1 MASSSQPGGSRHVGR
16 VIDPS
21 VREDGEP
28 EPAVELEP
36 QQPWAESTSES
47 IPESPGP
54 TLPRGGRA
62 REILLERAQSM
73 RTTESASQD
82 GSGLGDLDDIGK
94 TDTTADPLEA
104 IGGTRAPSAP
114 EGGSAE
120 GRLSPNLLAVFGTL
134 LGIATV
140 ASLTALG
147 MNLDLK
153 QSSSSVSPATSAS
166 ALAAPAR
173 PPEIVPKRQRTKQ
186 TGPWRIADAR
196 ADARMRV
203 IEGKVGT
210 DPFLKSLEKAGVQT
224 REIYR
229 ILTSMK
235 GVRDFDRCKS
245 SDRFAVLVERGSSKV
260 KAFEFVTNPEDV
272 YQSREGDDGLLK
284 GSKLDLKVE
293 RNQVTGAL
301 VYDGKSFDE
310 SSERGGFDKGLARVV
325 AKALDGHMSLD
336 EIERGA
342 RVRVIAQEV
351 TVLGDFARYAG
362 VEALEIVDAD
372 GKSFR
377 LYYVE
382 APGER
387 GYYDADGHSPYEG
400 GWRKPI
406 KDAPMTSPYN
416 LKRMHPILH
425 KVVPHL
431 GIDFGA
437 PMGTPI
443 GAASSGTITAASF
456 VGPTGNFVRIQHANG
471 IETGYAHLSRFAEGL
486 KVGDKVKRLQV
497 IGYVGSTGR
506 STGPHLHFTAR
517 KNGEF
522 FDPATL
528 NLDAMRTLSKEARG
542 MFAEVKAKYD
552 AQLDKIRLPSPLA
565 PEPVAAPP
573 PSAAPAAPAPSDS
586 AAPTAVASG
595 APPAR
600 EEAPEEDDEVPNS
613 AAPAAASAK
622 PASGNSVYLS
632 DQELLKLQG
641 ASDEGEVAE

>member
-1 MASSSQPGGSRHVGR
+1 VASSPLPGGSRHVGR

-28 EPAVELEP
+28 EPAVELEANRP
-36 QQPWAESTSES
+36 VAESASDSALPSVATA
-47 IPESPGP
+47 
-54 TLPRGGRA
+54 LPRGGRA

-73 RTTESASQD
+73 RSTESASHD
-82 GSGLGDLDDIGK
+82 GSGLGDLDEIGK
-94 TDTTADPLEA
+94 VDAGSDPLPHSGA
-104 IGGTRAPSAP
+104 GRAPSAP
-114 EGGSAE
+114 EFAGAD

-140 ASLTALG
+140 ASLVALG

-153 QSSSSVSPATSAS
+153 QSASSNAK
-166 ALAAPAR
+166 AAPAASSAPVAIR
-173 PPEIVPKRQRTKQ
+173 EPEIVPKRARTKEP
-186 TGPWRIADAR
+186 GPWRIADAR
-196 ADARMRV
+196 GDTRLRIV
-203 IEGKVGT
+203 EGKVGT
-210 DPFLKSLEKAGVQT
+210 DPFLKALEKAGVETAQ
-224 REIYR
+224 IYR

-245 SDRFAVLVERGSSKV
+245 SDRFSVLIERSSSKV

-293 RNQVTGAL
+293 RHQITGAL
-301 VYDGKSFDE
+301 AYDGKSFDE
-310 SSERGGFDKGLARVV
+310 SAERGGFDKGLGRAVS
-325 AKALDGHMSLD
+325 KALNGHMTLD
-336 EIERGA
+336 ELDRGA
-342 RVRVIAQEV
+342 RLRVIAQEV
-351 TVLGDFARYAG
+351 TVLGDFARYSG
-362 VEALEIVDAD
+362 IEALEIVDPD

-387 GYYDADGHSPYEG
+387 GYYDAEGHAPYDG

-406 KDAPMTSPYN
+406 KDAPITSPYN

-425 KVVPHL
+425 KIAPHL

-443 GAASSGTITAASF
+443 GAASSGTITAASY

-528 NLDAMRTLSKEARG
+528 NLDAMRTLSKEARP

-552 AQLDKIRLPSPLA
+552 ALLDGIRLPTPLTREA
-565 PEPVAAPP
+565 EPAAAASAT
-573 PSAAPAAPAPSDS
+573 PSAA
-586 AAPTAVASG
+586 AVASG

-600 EEAPEEDDEVPNS
+600 EEAGDEEEDEGTS
-613 AAPAAASAK
+613 APAATAGSAPGAAAAK
-622 PASGNSVYLS
+622 PGSGSSVYLS

>member
-1 MASSSQPGGSRHVGR
+1 
-16 VIDPS
+16 
-21 VREDGEP
+21 
-28 EPAVELEP
+28 
-36 QQPWAESTSES
+36 
-47 IPESPGP
+47 
-54 TLPRGGRA
+54 
-62 REILLERAQSM
+62 M

-94 TDTTADPLEA
+94 ADTTADPLEA

-114 EGGSAE
+114 EGGSPE

-153 QSSSSVSPATSAS
+153 QSSSSVSPSTSAS
-166 ALAAPAR
+166 AVVAPAR
-173 PPEIVPKRQRTKQ
+173 SPEIVPKRQRTKQ

-196 ADARMRV
+196 SDARMRV

-362 VEALEIVDAD
+362 VEALEIVGAD

-528 NLDAMRTLSKEARG
+528 NLDAMRTLSKEARV
-542 MFAEVKAKYD
+542 MFGEVKAKYD
-552 AQLDKIRLPSPLA
+552 AELDKIRLPAPLA
-565 PEPVAAPP
+565 PEPVAAA
-573 PSAAPAAPAPSDS
+573 PSSPAAPTPAPAASDS
-586 AAPTAVASG
+586 APPTSVASG

-600 EEAPEEDDEVPNS
+600 DEAPEEDDEVPNT

>member
-1 MASSSQPGGSRHVGR
+1 MASSPLPGGSRHVGR

-28 EPAVELEP
+28 EPAVELEANRP
-36 QQPWAESTSES
+36 PAETASDPALPSVAS
-47 IPESPGP
+47 

-62 REILLERAQSM
+62 REILIERAQSM
-73 RTTESASQD
+73 RSTESASHD

-94 TDTTADPLEA
+94 VDGGSEPLPTSGA
-104 IGGTRAPSAP
+104 RRAPSAP
-114 EGGSAE
+114 EFASAD

-140 ASLTALG
+140 ASLVALG

-153 QSSSSVSPATSAS
+153 ASGSTTSTTAPSAS
-166 ALAAPAR
+166 SAKVAAR
-173 PPEIVPKRQRTKQ
+173 EPEIVPKRARSKQ
-186 TGPWRIADAR
+186 PGPWRIADAR
-196 ADARMRV
+196 GDARLRIV
-203 IEGKVGT
+203 EGKVGT
-210 DPFLKSLEKAGVQT
+210 DPFLKALEKAGVETAQ
-224 REIYR
+224 IYR

-245 SDRFAVLVERGSSKV
+245 SDRFAVLIERGSSKV
-260 KAFEFVTNPEDV
+260 KAFEYVTNPEDV

-293 RNQVTGAL
+293 RHQVTGAIA
-301 VYDGKSFDE
+301 YDGKSFDE
-310 SSERGGFDKGLARVV
+310 SAERGGFDKGLARVV
-325 AKALDGHMSLD
+325 SKALDGHLSLD
-336 EIERGA
+336 EIDSGA
-342 RVRVIAQEV
+342 RLRVIAQEV
-351 TVLGDFARYAG
+351 TVLGDFARYSG
-362 VEALEIVDAD
+362 IEALEIVDPD

-387 GYYDADGHSPYEG
+387 GYYDAEGHAPYEG

-443 GAASSGTITAASF
+443 GAASSGTVTAASY

-486 KVGDKVKRLQV
+486 KVGDKVKRMQV

-522 FDPATL
+522 FDPASL
-528 NLDAMRTLSKEARG
+528 NLDAMRTLSKDARP
-542 MFAEVKAKYD
+542 MFAEAKAKYD
-552 AQLDKIRLPSPLA
+552 ALLDGIRLPA
-565 PEPVAAPP
+565 PPIREAAPVVATASASA
-573 PSAAPAAPAPSDS
+573 SAAPAP
-586 AAPTAVASG
+586 SG

-600 EEAPEEDDEVPNS
+600 EEAGDEDEEVTS
-613 AAPAAASAK
+613 GAAAPAAPPASPAAK
-622 PASGNSVYLS
+622 PGSGSSVYLS